1 MPAVTRQ
8 RALEAAVELLGADGV
23 RALSHARVDERAGLP
38 AGSTSNWFRTR
49 RALLGGVV
57 DWIAER
63 ERADLDPAAIP
74 TITGVDELIE
84 GLCAVTELQTGPYA
98 ARTRA
103 RYALFLELAGDP
115 ELGEP
120 LRRQRREFERWTERI
135 VIALGIDD
143 PVPAT
148 RALMALGDG
157 LILHRLTVDPALH
170 VRPAI
175 ERAVRA
181 LAES

>member
-1 MPAVTRQ
+1 MPAATRE
-8 RALEAAVELLGADGV
+8 RGLEAAVELLGAEGV

-38 AGSTSNWFRTR
+38 PGSTSNWFRTR
-49 RALLGGVV
+49 RALLAGVV

-63 ERADLDPAAIP
+63 ERADFDPAAMP
-74 TITGVDELIE
+74 AITGLDELIE
-84 GLCAVTELQTGPYA
+84 GLCAMAELQTGRFA
-98 ARTRA
+98 TRTRA

-115 ELGEP
+115 EL

-135 VIALGIDD
+135 VIAVGIAD

-148 RALMALGDG
+148 RALMALADG
-157 LILHRLTVDPALH
+157 LLLHRLTVDPALDM
-170 VRPAI
+170 RPAI

>member
-1 MPAVTRQ
+1 MPPATRD
-8 RALEAAVELLGADGV
+8 RALEAAVELLGAEGV

-38 AGSTSNWFRTR
+38 PGSTSNWFRTR
-49 RALLGGVV
+49 RSLLGGVV

-63 ERADLDPAAIP
+63 ERADVDPTGMP
-74 TITGVDELIE
+74 TITGLNGLIE
-84 GLCAVTELQTGPYA
+84 GLCAMTELQTGTFA
-98 ARTRA
+98 VRTRA

-135 VIALGIDD
+135 VIAVGIAD

-157 LILHRLTVDPALH
+157 LLLHRLTVDPDLDM
-170 VRPAI
+170 RPAI

-181 LAES
+181 LAAS